1 MGVLFPVVS
10 VLAILNT
17 TAKQKPVIKPVQET
31 INDYYPGKDS
41 L

>member
-1 MGVLFPVVS
+1 MGVVFPVVS
-10 VLAILNT
+10 VLAIVNT
-17 TAKQKPVIKPVQET
+17 TAKRKPVIKQVQET